1 MLKLL
6 EQYGFKYDDPLSP
19 PVYPGESD
27 GLARV
32 SQQLAP
38 AGEPSQRRVND
49 RLIYSADGKLLG
61 QANIAEWVA
70 SLANQSYQEKL
81 EAACQLYQRALDE
94 QLKKFRELYQ
104 EELDKKKGLQLSFNP
119 AEAFEHFLDRH
130 DKDYMLALAQYI
142 YDMEAA
148 KAGKGYH
155 ALTAELKIVLNY
167 LRSGQQY
174 LQPYPAPEADFATG
188 RTTQAPDENIV
199 LYASGYGSSWT
210 DAARE
215 AYTSAYKLGYP
226 LSDIYIFNYRNKGPL
241 CLGELMGRNARFVGD
256 FKLFYEVEN
265 HLHAD
270 PDDFDMHTIFEELLA
285 QSEKLRDWTFTID
298 DTLNTSLRANAIAMA
313 QQVRQLKAL
322 YPGKRLNLIGS
333 SQGGAILA
341 GFLLQKDDDG
351 LYLLDDE
358 LDRFVD
364 KYALTLPAHGGAYLA
379 QLSSIAR
386 QTGFVV
392 NILQTFSREV
402 QAQATLDMAID
413 SEYIQA
419 NYAALQDPQTRSR
432 LARHRGVE
440 VYAANDDL
448 ISSLPLAPLPGTVET
463 RMIAGR
469 HGEREAGI
477 GEGTVAKANKY
488 IHNVFCGVAGLDL
501 ESDKL
506 IHAGYLKKGLP
517 DFDIL
522 PSTGLIPD
530 AIRREAVPFLTGRAG
545 VVDYEVQQLVLADLE
560 EEFTLKVP
568 EHWPAP
574 TFKPFIP

>member
-1 MLKLL
+1 
-6 EQYGFKYDDPLSP
+6 
-19 PVYPGESD
+19 
-27 GLARV
+27 
-32 SQQLAP
+32 
-38 AGEPSQRRVND
+38 VND
-49 RLIYSADGKLLG
+49 KLVYSAEGKLLG
-61 QANIAEWVA
+61 QANIAAWVA
-70 SLANQSYQEKL
+70 SLANHSYQEKV

-94 QLKKFRELYQ
+94 QIKKFRELYQ
-104 EELDKKKGLQLSFNP
+104 QELDKKKGLQLSLNP
-119 AEAFEHFLDRH
+119 AKAFEHFLDRH
-130 DKDYMLALAQYI
+130 DKDYMLTLAQHI

-188 RTTQAPDENIV
+188 RATQAPDDNIV
-199 LYASGYGSSWT
+199 LYASGYRSSWT

-215 AYTSAYKLGYP
+215 AYSCAYKLGYP
-226 LSDIYIFNYRNKGPL
+226 LSDIYVFNYRHKGPL
-241 CLGELMGRNARFVGD
+241 CLGEVMGRNARFVGD

-265 HLHAD
+265 RLHAD

-285 QSEKLRDWTFTID
+285 RSEKLRDWTFTLD
-298 DTLNTSLRANAIAMA
+298 NTLNTSLRANAIALA

-322 YPGKRLNLIGS
+322 HPGQRLNLIGS
-333 SQGGAILA
+333 SQGCAILA
-341 GFLLQKDDDG
+341 GFLLQKDEG
-351 LYLLDDE
+351 GRYLLDDE
-358 LDRFVD
+358 LDQFVD
-364 KYALTLPAHGGAYLA
+364 KYALTLPSHGGAFLS
-379 QLSSIAR
+379 QLSSMAR
-386 QTGFVV
+386 QTGFVLNV
-392 NILQTFSREV
+392 LQSFSREL
-402 QAQATLDMAID
+402 QATATLDMAID
-413 SEYIQA
+413 SDYIQA
-419 NYAALQDPQTRSR
+419 NYAALQDPHTRSR
-432 LARHRGVE
+432 LAKHRGVE

-448 ISSLPLAPLPGTVET
+448 VSSLPLAPLPGTVET
-463 RMIAGR
+463 RMIDGR
-469 HGEREAGI
+469 HVERETGT
-477 GEGTVAKANKY
+477 GEGAVAKANKY
-488 IHNVFCGVAGLDL
+488 IHNVFCGVTGLDL

-522 PSTGLIPD
+522 PSSDLIPE

-568 EHWPAP
+568 EYWPSP